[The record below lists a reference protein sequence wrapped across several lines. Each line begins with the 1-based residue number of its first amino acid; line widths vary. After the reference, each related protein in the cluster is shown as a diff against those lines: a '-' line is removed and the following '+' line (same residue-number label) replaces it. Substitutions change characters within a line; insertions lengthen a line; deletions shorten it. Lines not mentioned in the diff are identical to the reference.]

1 MYNKDKY
8 FAAIVRVAG
17 QSQSDIGNAI
27 AEKTALWYHIGL
39 LDTEQRVQVTR
50 TALENFRGYESY
62 ADAVETTTDDT
73 ISGKE
78 RTTVTFTRE
87 GIPSFKYSEY
97 PEMYHESGTCYDD
110 PELFEWMFGMRV
122 EN

>member
-1 MYNKDKY
+1 MYNKDRY

-39 LDTEQRVQVTR
+39 LDTEQRVQVAR
-50 TALENFRGYESY
+50 AALEKFRGYDSY
-62 ADAVETTTDDT
+62 TDAVESTIDDT

-78 RTTVTFTRE
+78 RTTITFIRE
-87 GIPSFKYSEY
+87 NIPTFKYSEY
-97 PEMYHESGTCYDD
+97 SEMGHSSGTCYDD
-110 PELFEWMFGMRV
+110 PELF
-122 EN
+122 